1 MSIRTERV
9 ASLLKEEI
17 GAILSREYGDP
28 EYGFITVTDVTLTAD
43 LKIAK
48 VFFSVLGSLE
58 EQASAMKKL
67 DQEKPHI
74 RSILASHLRLKFVPA
89 LQFYHDDTLNQ
100 VDRINRIL
108 KKIHEEHDET
118 SDPDDPERPQ

>member
-9 ASLLKEEI
+9 ASLIKEEI
-17 GAILSREYGDP
+17 GAILTREFANP
-28 EYGFITVTDVTLTAD
+28 EYGFITVTDVAMTAD

-48 VFFSVLGSLE
+48 VFFSVFGNEEVQARSMKMLE
-58 EQASAMKKL
+58 A
-67 DQEKPHI
+67 EKHRI
-74 RSILASHLRLKFVPA
+74 RGLVASHLTMKFVPT

-108 KKIHEEHDET
+108 KKIHGDDDAGTTTHDPST
-118 SDPDDPERPQ
+118 